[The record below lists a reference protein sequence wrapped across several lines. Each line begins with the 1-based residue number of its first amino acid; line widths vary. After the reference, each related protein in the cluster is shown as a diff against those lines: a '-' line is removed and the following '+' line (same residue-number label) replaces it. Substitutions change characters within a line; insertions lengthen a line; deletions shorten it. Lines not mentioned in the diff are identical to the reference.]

1 MDNLYPGKKIHYIG
15 LPLFLFFFINL
26 TAQEE
31 KPTISFSA
39 YTDVYYS
46 YFTNEMEPNALQP
59 FTTVSPRSE
68 RFGLNVAQLGT
79 GYNSINVRANLTL
92 HWGDIAQA
100 TWSEEFRNVQE
111 ANVGFRMVEH
121 WWFDAGFFR
130 THIGTESF
138 LPKNNFLSSTAV
150 ATYNEPFYQAGARIA
165 YEGSDQ
171 YYIEFWALNGYNR
184 FTDINDSKSLG
195 LLFSYTISENTS
207 LTYTNLLGN
216 EAPENVDFRQYRIY
230 QNLYL
235 NTTLNESFLLTLGGD
250 LGIQSNSRLPDFE
263 ETAVMFNALATLRY
277 RFSKQWSMTGRAEI
291 FNDSN
296 GFISGL
302 VPTASNEQ
310 QGLELWGITI
320 GSEYRP
326 APRAYLRGE
335 ARFLHLEENTRL
347 FSGDFSQN
355 NRWEVKI
362 TMGYQLDKVFNL

>member
-1 MDNLYPGKKIHYIG
+1 MIP
-15 LPLFLFFFINL
+15 FLLIF
-26 TAQEE
+26 TGSKAQETS
-31 KPTISFSA
+31 PSLSFSA

-59 FTTVSPRSE
+59 YTTVSPRSE
-68 RFGLNVAQLGT
+68 RFGLNVAQVGM
-79 GYNSINVRANLTL
+79 GYNSNKVRANLTL

-111 ANVGFRMVEH
+111 ANVGFRLIENL
-121 WWFDAGFFR
+121 WFDAGFFT

-165 YEGSDQ
+165 YEGSEKF
-171 YYIEFWALNGYNR
+171 YAECWVLNGYNR
-184 FTDINDSKSLG
+184 FLDVNDAKSLG
-195 LLFSYTISENTS
+195 LLFSYNFSENTS
-207 LTYTNLLGN
+207 LTYTNLFGN
-216 EAPENVDFRQYRIY
+216 EAPENIDFRQYLIY

-235 NTTLNESFLLTLGGD
+235 NTSFNDRFLLTVGGD
-250 LGIQSNSRLPDFE
+250 LGIQSNSKLPEME

-277 RFSKQWSMTGRAEI
+277 RFTDRWSITGRAEI

-302 VPTASNEQ
+302 VPTTNNEP
-310 QGLELWGITI
+310 QGLELWGFTV

-326 APRAYLRGE
+326 ALNAYFRGE
-335 ARFLHLEENTRL
+335 ARFLDLDENTVL
-347 FSGDFSQN
+347 FSGDFSRD
-355 NRWEVKI
+355 NRWELKL
-362 TMGYQLDKVFNL
+362 TMGYQLDKIFDL